1 VAPDLIATIIF
12 FLQKTNDIS
21 ELRNQLLGLQ
31 ISPRFPKK
39 PREESGVVVAAML
52 LLLLLAL
59 SAFSDGGRRMQL
71 LKVRRAI
78 KLGLGCKATSSPGPG
93 RRRLSNST

>member
-39 PREESGVVVAAML
+39 PREESGVVVCCNAA
-52 LLLLLAL
+52 A
-59 SAFSDGGRRMQL
+59 A
-71 LKVRRAI
+71 AA
-78 KLGLGCKATSSPGPG
+78 GLVCI
-93 RRRLSNST
+93 L